1 MSITVGIISVVF
13 ALLGIGL
20 IHLEVNE
27 VKENGLGFASTGF
40 IFFGVLWT
48 IGWIAMA
55 LGNLNGSGENTIEIF
70 GFIIAN

>member
-1 MSITVGIISVVF
+1 MSITVGIISIVF

-20 IHLEVNE
+20 IHLEINE
-27 VKENGLGFASTGF
+27 VRKYGLGFASIGF

-48 IGWIAMA
+48 IGWIAMTI
-55 LGNLNGSGENTIEIF
+55 GNLIAEGDNTIKIF